1 MCFSTHL
8 LTFRRRDLDSGMGV
22 GIVRVGVWVGVVR
35 VVVVVEVVE
44 VHHIRGG
51 EGRTIVAQRRS
62 KG

>member
-1 MCFSTHL
+1 M
-8 LTFRRRDLDSGMGV
+8 DYGMGV